1 MNDQTPNPFGFVD
14 HSAFAGFGVDLVWG
28 LDVEGAPVHIN
39 AARRGLACRL
49 ICPACKAPLIAR
61 KGAKKA
67 AHFSHQGKNS
77 GCGSGRETNAH
88 YWAKQLLVEKRQIWT
103 PVVTAVVDGVSRP
116 ESKAKW
122 MTFSDVRSERRLDR
136 IVPDIVLIL
145 EDGRELIVEICV
157 THPCGEDKIALI
169 QSNSWPAVEINLR
182 LLRTCQDIAV
192 IERAL
197 LETAPRRWLC
207 NPRRDRAEDKLRA
220 ELAAAAASRAEAARR
235 KAAQEADR
243 QRREA
248 LAVEADG
255 RKLLA
260 AAASARAA
268 VRPISDPGLLQLIAR
283 DEGELFGISGDGEG
297 FAVTPDEWQATVVE
311 QFVSIGD
318 IRSYEDETF
327 SLERVLVYLK
337 PFIAPAFVQPPTD
350 KVRAWMRVH
359 HRAFRFP
366 HEALEDYLDALCV
379 TGSLQSDEPGQY
391 RLSDDV
397 VTRIEREQRRLIE
410 IDHRAEVAHAI
421 VDQIIADLPPEE
433 AFLVEPQAWLDTV
446 LPGNSASP
454 TQIITAGGAPYHDL
468 IAGLGALAKMVA
480 GGEDAVDDVLELP
493 LAAARYRAV
502 ERLSARRSREAT
514 QRSQRI
520 RDVAAQSLGQDAGEW
535 LTTPIEDTGETPLA
549 LSRAGQA
556 GLDLCLNTIAAIGRH
571 REAERVAVAAT
582 ATRRDKLQAVVT
594 KLFAPNLREL
604 ALKNQSP
611 QLGSSPWEACTTDH
625 GLDSAIRVLT
635 IQSQGRSRRW

>member
-1 MNDQTPNPFGFVD
+1 MDDPTPNPFGFVD
-14 HSAFAGFGVDLVWG
+14 HSAFTGFGVDLVWG
-28 LDVEGAPVHIN
+28 LDAEGAPVHIN

-67 AHFSHQGKNS
+67 AHFSHQGKDS

-88 YWAKQLLVEKRQIWT
+88 YWAKQLLVEKKQIWT
-103 PVVTAVVDGVSRP
+103 PVVTAVVDGASRH

-145 EDGRELIVEICV
+145 DDRRELIVEICV

-169 QSNSWPAVEINLR
+169 QSNSWPAIEINLR
-182 LLRTCQDIAV
+182 HLRTCQDIAV
-192 IERAL
+192 IERGL
-197 LETAPRRWLC
+197 LETAPRTWLC
-207 NPRRDRAEDKLRA
+207 NPRRDRAENKLRA

-248 LAVEADG
+248 LTVEADAHA
-255 RKLLA
+255 LLG
-260 AAASARAA
+260 AAASAHAA
-268 VRPISDPGLLQLIAR
+268 VCPISDPTLLQLIAR
-283 DEGELFGISGDGEG
+283 DEGELIGISGGGEG
-297 FAVTPDEWQATVVE
+297 FAVTQDEWQATVVE
-311 QFVSIGD
+311 KFVSIGD
-318 IRSYEDETF
+318 IRSYEAETF

-337 PFIAPAFVQPPTD
+337 PLIAPAFVQPPTD
-350 KVRAWMRVH
+350 KVHAWMRVH

-379 TGSLQSDEPGQY
+379 TGSLQSDEPGEY
-391 RLSDDV
+391 RLPDDV
-397 VTRIEREQRRLIE
+397 VTRIEREQRRLVE
-410 IDHRAEVAHAI
+410 IDRREEVAHVL

-433 AFLVEPQAWLDTV
+433 AFLLEPQAWLDTV

-454 TQIITAGGAPYHDL
+454 TQIVIAGGAPYRDL
-468 IAGLGALAKMVA
+468 IATLQALVKMVA
-480 GGEDAVDDVLELP
+480 GGEDAVDDVLGLP

-502 ERLSARRSREAT
+502 ERLSARRSREAAE
-514 QRSQRI
+514 RSQQL
-520 RDVAAQSLGQDAGEW
+520 RDVAARSLGQEADIW
-535 LTTPIEDTGETPLA
+535 LTTPIEDSGETPLA
-549 LSRAGQA
+549 LSSTGQA
-556 GLDLCLNTIAAIGRH
+556 GLDLCLDKIAAIKRR
-571 REAERVAVAAT
+571 REHERVAAAAT
-582 ATRRDKLQAVVT
+582 TTRRDKLQAVVT
-594 KLFAPNLREL
+594 KLFAHNLREL

-625 GLDSAIRVLT
+625 GLESAIRVLT
-635 IQSQGRSRRW
+635 VQAQGRSRRR